1 MHKRRA
7 AVRHRNRPMQTANS
21 HSAEQSVAPASGVAD
36 ASGAIATALNIL
48 DQWELSREQQ
58 CAMLGIAERSWYQWR
73 RQAPARVSGDTLERV
88 SYILGIWK
96 ALRQLFPS
104 HEAYK
109 RWPHIENSAAPFGGQ
124 APVKRMSSGRVGDLY
139 VVRSWLDG
147 WRGW

>member
-1 MHKRRA
+1 MQA
-7 AVRHRNRPMQTANS
+7 AQGHRPSGKA
-21 HSAEQSVAPASGVAD
+21 AQSVTPAD
-36 ASGAIATALNIL
+36 ASGAIATAMNIL
-48 DQWELSREQQ
+48 DQWDLDRQQQ

-73 RQAPARVSGDTLERV
+73 GKAPKRVSGDTLERV

-104 HEAYK
+104 HQGYR

-124 APVKRMSSGRVGDLY
+124 PPVKRMASGRVGDLY